1 MDGYVIAEITESFD
15 FECQRASSNSIDRML
30 MRLGQIQ
37 ETGVD
42 VLTSRICLAGIKE
55 MLTKMDYTSS
65 IEDVKYVCSVLDWD
79 LKPL

>member
-1 MDGYVIAEITESFD
+1 
-15 FECQRASSNSIDRML
+15 

-65 IEDVKYVCSVLDWD
+65 IEDIKYVCSVLDWD

>member
-1 MDGYVIAEITESFD
+1 
-15 FECQRASSNSIDRML
+15 

-37 ETGVD
+37 ATGVD
-42 VLTSRICLAGIKE
+42 MPTSRIRLASIKE